1 MKKVICIFALALV
14 MLVTVNGVVL
24 AIPPSPID
32 IYDMPDPPP
41 IPEECNAYAVW
52 GNSSPDGMT
61 PGAVAW
67 YLWIAEESYS
77 ISFRDWA
84 TEGRVPSLFGSLD
97 SKVGV
102 LSCASYYN
110 NTKGMWEIDD
120 WGWYVRYP
128 SMGSQNGYGCTLL
141 WNSHD
146 ILDNGE
152 VAIPA
157 NPFPAPP
164 LIGLETLM
172 VVPQVMGGVSR
183 TIIPVGLVLL
193 SMLLLVALIRYLL
206 RLWTLRIKS

>member
-1 MKKVICIFALALV
+1 

-24 AIPPSPID
+24 AEIPPSPID

-52 GNSSPDGMT
+52 GDNSPGGLN

-67 YLWIAEESYS
+67 YLWVAEESYS
-77 ISFRDWA
+77 IRFNNWA
-84 TEGRVPSLFGSLD
+84 SEGRVPSLCGSGD
-97 SKVGV
+97 SHVGV
-102 LSCASYYN
+102 MRCFSYYN
-110 NTKGMWEIDD
+110 DTKGMWEISD
-120 WGWYVRYP
+120 WHWFVRYP
-128 SMGSQNGYGCTLL
+128 SMGSQNGYGCTLM

-146 ILDNGE
+146 VLDNGE
-152 VAIPA
+152 VAILA
-157 NPFPAPP
+157 NPFPPPP

-172 VVPQVMGGVSR
+172 VVPQVMGGVSS